1 MNMMEI
7 KHAQIYEKVIKK
19 TSPKAASFL
28 AQQKKV
34 QLNTTP
40 FVAHNLN

>member
-7 KHAQIYEKVIKK
+7 KHAQIYEKVIRK

-28 AQQKKV
+28 SQQEKIY
-34 QLNTTP
+34 N
-40 FVAHNLN
+40 